1 MRKDKKKRLEAK
13 GWKIGN
19 AQDFLDLSEEGSAY
33 IELKIR
39 LAEGLRQRR
48 RVKGLSQVDL
58 AARLEFRST
67 RLSLSATPPA
77 FHRFFE
83 DRSPLRQRGIIEL
96 AIIDRRVSGLHA
108 LRNCGT

>member
-19 AQDFLDLSEEGSAY
+19 AQDFLDLSEEESAY

-58 AARLEFRST
+58 AARLEFRSA

-77 FHRFFE
+77 FHPRFKDTFFY
-83 DRSPLRQRGIIEL
+83 DSVEL
-96 AIIDRRVSGLHA
+96 
-108 LRNCGT
+108 